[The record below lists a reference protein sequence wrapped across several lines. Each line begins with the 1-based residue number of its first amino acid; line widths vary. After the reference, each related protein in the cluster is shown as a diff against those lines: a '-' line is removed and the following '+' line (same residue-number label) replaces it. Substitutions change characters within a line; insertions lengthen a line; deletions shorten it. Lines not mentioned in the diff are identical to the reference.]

1 MPSKR
6 KNPGKPLEILIAS
19 IERVLGHN
27 GNVSVQAPANVPD
40 RITGE
45 SREHD
50 VLITI
55 TASHHKSFIAIECR
69 DRSRKITVNDIEG
82 FWSKCQDT
90 GIDQGVLVSPKG
102 FTKSAIIKATHRS
115 IRCLT
120 LTEATS
126 FNWLLAS
133 GMTIQTRR
141 VKHTNWTFFPE
152 VDLVPPPATFTI
164 LTEDESP
171 IDTSNLVSAAF
182 NEFQKIPQNDA
193 DEKSGEKRIVFN
205 SPGLLMRDDTTGA
218 IYKVIKA
225 LAAVQYEVIEEFIPF
240 RLVSYSNSPS
250 GELITDAA
258 VADLNIGGN
267 KGKLMIVYKETE
279 GGQVVFV
286 PEKNDLV

>member
-1 MPSKR
+1 M
-6 KNPGKPLEILIAS
+6 IAS

-27 GNVSVQAPANVPD
+27 KNVSVLAPAHVPD

-55 TASHHKSFIAIECR
+55 SGSHHKSTIAIECR
-69 DRSRKITVNDIEG
+69 DRSRKITVNEIEG

-90 GIDQGVLVSPKG
+90 GIDQGIVVSPKG
-102 FTKSAIIKATHRS
+102 FTKSAITKATHRS

-120 LTEATS
+120 LSEATS

-133 GMTIQTRR
+133 GITIQTRR
-141 VKHTNWTFFPE
+141 VKHTNWAFFPE
-152 VDLVPPPATFTI
+152 VDLVPPPAAFTI
-164 LTEDESP
+164 ITEDGNP
-171 IDTSNLVSAAF
+171 IDSSNLVGAAF
-182 NEFQKIPQNDA
+182 NEFQKIPRDDND
-193 DEKSGEKRIVFN
+193 EQSGEKRIVFN

-218 IYKVIKA
+218 TYKVIKA
-225 LAAVQYEVIEEFIPF
+225 LATVQYELIEEFIPF

-258 VADLNIGGN
+258 IADLNIAGN
-267 KGKLMIVYKETE
+267 KGKIMIVYKENE
-279 GGQVVFV
+279 GGQVVYV
-286 PEKNDLV
+286 PEKNGDA